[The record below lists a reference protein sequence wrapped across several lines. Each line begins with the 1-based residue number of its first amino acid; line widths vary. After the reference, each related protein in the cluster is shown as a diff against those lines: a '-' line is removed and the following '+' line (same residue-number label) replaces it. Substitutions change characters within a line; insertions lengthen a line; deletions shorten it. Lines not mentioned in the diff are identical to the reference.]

1 MSITTFS
8 KWFSGMSFRIPDNSI
23 LLHQLYC
30 SDLAWIFSRLMI
42 RSSSFTITFFTI
54 ERSLF
59 IFSLVEC
66 SRDILSFSFDIW
78 LQRLDLPE
86 STITFPFKAI
96 IFCTS
101 SGFFM
106 AFIADSDKVDK
117 LVLSPILIWPNW
129 EVYIGKWD
137 LDFKIEFLRFWMYV
151 IPLWQNMLTTT
162 RKIKKE
168 KKNENLIKGNPNIEY
183 YK

>member
-1 MSITTFS
+1 
-8 KWFSGMSFRIPDNSI
+8 
-23 LLHQLYC
+23 
-30 SDLAWIFSRLMI
+30 MI
-42 RSSSFTITFFTI
+42 RSSSLAFTFFTTN
-54 ERSLF
+54 RSLV
-59 IFSLVEC
+59 IFLLVEC
-66 SRDILSFSFDIW
+66 SWDIVSLSFDIW
-78 LQRLDLPE
+78 LQRLEISE

-101 SGFFM
+101 SGLFII
-106 AFIADSDKVDK
+106 FIADSDKVNK